1 MEEKKGTTFTVD
13 QIESVEDF
21 VPGRPIEILEGED
34 STSFGQGVKSKMI
47 CEVDLDILNK
57 K

>member
-21 VPGRPIEILEGED
+21 VPGRPIEILGGED

-47 CEVDLDILNK
+47 CEVHLDILNEK
-57 K
+57 